1 MHTYLIGNE
10 NRIRLLTGE
19 TQKLLNG
26 PQGSVA
32 AKTVVSVKLLHE
44 GFSRLLQNLKS
55 IEPDYVKNINTI
67 SISTEDVECFHS
79 TSHKKRAVAT
89 VLEHSMDFGSTVRE
103 STKRSHRNNS
113 YYYHTAPSSKKSSY
127 LDPTHS
133 DASVSDYLTFPKMKK
148 VKMSKENRT
157 KMREWAREYGKPVK
171 QRSARQETA
180 KKKAGTLPMFMYR
193 RPTQVQEDIELI
205 EDEGDADEEV
215 NEEDEVEVEQEMEYD
230 PDESEMEMELDSNTQ
245 DDSHEPKTDDSDS
258 SDSDS
263 DDDESVESNLGN
275 YAQYSGTRS
284 KYGRTRTNPVWM
296 NDYL

>member
-26 PQGSVA
+26 PQGNVA

-55 IEPDYVKNINTI
+55 IEPDYVKNSNTI

-148 VKMSKENRT
+148 SRCQKR
-157 KMREWAREYGKPVK
+157 
-171 QRSARQETA
+171 
-180 KKKAGTLPMFMYR
+180 
-193 RPTQVQEDIELI
+193 I
-205 EDEGDADEEV
+205 
-215 NEEDEVEVEQEMEYD
+215 
-230 PDESEMEMELDSNTQ
+230 
-245 DDSHEPKTDDSDS
+245 EPK
-258 SDSDS
+258 
-263 DDDESVESNLGN
+263 
-275 YAQYSGTRS
+275 
-284 KYGRTRTNPVWM
+284 
-296 NDYL
+296 